1 MYESILKL
9 AELQDGG
16 ELSPATEE
24 AIALAYADRHRLELR
39 YVAAWSRWLSYDG
52 ASWKLDDTL
61 HAFDRARD
69 ICREVALECEKSG
82 DGKHDCIGKDRCCRR
97 TTRIGGPAVG
107 GNSCPM
113 G

>member
-39 YVAAWSRWLSYDG
+39 YVAAWL
-52 ASWKLDDTL
+52 A
-61 HAFDRARD
+61 
-69 ICREVALECEKSG
+69 
-82 DGKHDCIGKDRCCRR
+82 
-97 TTRIGGPAVG
+97 
-107 GNSCPM
+107 
-113 G
+113 

>member
-9 AELQDGG
+9 AELQDDG

-61 HAFDRARD
+61 HAVHSLPPPQYNDDGWRIVEALLDVLHRA
-69 ICREVALECEKSG
+69 
-82 DGKHDCIGKDRCCRR
+82 
-97 TTRIGGPAVG
+97 PQ
-107 GNSCPM
+107 
-113 G
+113 